1 MMGAAIA
8 TVAAYI
14 AHVRRAWRWWSQ
26 RIYPVAVPVAPRAQ
40 RPPPPASRS
49 SCVGKLAGGGLPV
62 AILLALVYPLALL
75 PLGFYLPSER
85 RAIGARI
92 RLAR

>member
-8 TVAAYI
+8 TIAAYTTMFVGHGVVVAA
-14 AHVRRAWRWWSQ
+14 HLPRR
-26 RIYPVAVPVAPRAQ
+26 VPVASRRDRGRRGSRAG
-40 RPPPPASRS
+40 RRSASS
-49 SCVGKLAGGGLPV
+49 PGGGLPV
-62 AILLALVYPLALL
+62 AVVLALAYPLALL

-85 RAIGARI
+85 RAIGARL